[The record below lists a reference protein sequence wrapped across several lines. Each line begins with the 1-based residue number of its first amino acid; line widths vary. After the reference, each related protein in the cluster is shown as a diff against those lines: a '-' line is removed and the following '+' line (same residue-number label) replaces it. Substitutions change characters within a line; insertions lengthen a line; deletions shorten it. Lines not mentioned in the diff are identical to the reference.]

1 MSPDK
6 NKIEFITAMIGAFA
20 HQSQLTRQQAYRY
33 IQRFQGI
40 EFLEKH
46 YEIIHTLD
54 FNEALS
60 YLTRYCYKKGGS
72 II

>member
-40 EFLEKH
+40 EFLKKH

-54 FNEALS
+54 FKEALS
-60 YLTRYCYKKGGS
+60 YLTSYCYKKGGS

>member
-6 NKIEFITAMIGAFA
+6 KKIEFITAMIGAFA

-40 EFLEKH
+40 VPTPHL
-46 YEIIHTLD
+46 IIYFSATP
-54 FNEALS
+54 
-60 YLTRYCYKKGGS
+60 RYTPHLPYRW
-72 II
+72 

>member
-6 NKIEFITAMIGAFA
+6 NKIEFIAAMIGAFA

-40 EFLEKH
+40 EFLKKH

-54 FNEALS
+54 FKEALS
-60 YLTRYCYKKGGS
+60 YLTSYCYKKGGS